1 LVLDFFLVDDDFLAG
16 VVEEA
21 GSSAIGAAD
30 AMVLPTK
37 PTAAKRAVAVRRMRL
52 VMADTVFSFWVSVNP
67 AGQWAWPGQ
76 LGVLYAVET
85 DGV

>member
-1 LVLDFFLVDDDFLAG
+1 MGVAFFLVEEDFFLVDFLAG
-16 VVEEA
+16 VLEAA

-52 VMADTVFSFWVSVNP
+52 VMADTVF
-67 AGQWAWPGQ
+67 
-76 LGVLYAVET
+76 AV
-85 DGV
+85 GGLW